1 MELMTTEKTG
11 NLTTW
16 AADINAAHADAVKH
30 ATSAIDYAKRAGE
43 LLLKVKQKLPHGA
56 FGAWLEANCVVKA
69 RQAQYYMNA
78 AQGKSVPVRKLSNTQ
93 PTAYLNAPE
102 SAAPSLSTMDSEK
115 TLHDYFR
122 PSWIPMKGYAYCCAT
137 DTCAYWVVHSKE
149 HPGFF
154 HVSHLTEDNY
164 SGTRRPVAGIAV
176 EYMLQGYGLTVPA
189 DADWN
194 VRKGYDM
201 TRPFGEPEELLAE
214 WTAQRFCT
222 NTPMHH

>member
-11 NLTTW
+11 NLSTW

-30 ATSAIDYAKRAGE
+30 ATSAIDYAKTAGE
-43 LLLKVKQKLPHGA
+43 LLLKAKQKLPHGA
-56 FGAWLEANCVVKA
+56 FGSWLEANCSVSE
-69 RQAQYYMNA
+69 RQARRYMAA
-78 AQGKSVPVRKLSNTQ
+78 AQGKPLPVRALKSDTVSVLKD
-93 PTAYLNAPE
+93 E
-102 SAAPSLSTMDSEK
+102 SPK

-122 PSWIPMKGYAYCCAT
+122 PSWIPMKGYTYCCAT
-137 DTCAYWVVHSKE
+137 DTGAYWVVHSKE

-154 HVSHLTEDNY
+154 HVSHLTEDTY
-164 SGTRRPVAGIAV
+164 SGTRRPVAGITV
-176 EYMLQGYGLTVPA
+176 EYMLQGYDLTTPA

-214 WTAQRFCT
+214 WTAKRFCV